1 MKKILAVTIFF
12 LILFINYNYLSAENL
27 VCKDEKIIKLKLIKY
42 FRANGADVK
51 IQQNTHLKILKHL
64 ML

>member
-27 VCKDEKIIKLKLIKY
+27 VCKDEKNNNIITKKE
-42 FRANGADVK
+42 
-51 IQQNTHLKILKHL
+51 
-64 ML
+64 